1 MQKQELIRIIMD
13 YLEPFIGGKLTKKWN
28 KETNEYSLMLNS
40 HTEIL
45 KTTKVASFIDALM
58 GIYNWEMFKRNN
70 PEQQSVHYEQVCD
83 VGAGVCVR
91 V

>member
-13 YLEPFIGGKLTKKWN
+13 HLEQFIDGKLTKKWN
-28 KETNEYSLMLNS
+28 KETNEYSLMLDS

-45 KTTKVASFIDALM
+45 KTTKVAAFIDALM

-70 PEQQSVHYEQVCD
+70 PD
-83 VGAGVCVR
+83 K
-91 V
+91 